1 MCIAD
6 SKNIESQ
13 TTPDPKEEKKQV
25 EDIWADFIKDTGFKS
40 KSAKSDCPSQST
52 KKQEQNTRP
61 APSPSNNQTKE
72 ANKKVKVTQIFEFAG
87 EKVEVEK
94 EVTELLYLKF
104 LN

>member
-1 MCIAD
+1 MCIVD

-13 TTPDPKEEKKQV
+13 TTADPEEQKKQV

-40 KSAKSDCPSQST
+40 KSAKQDSPNQAN
-52 KKQEQNTRP
+52 KKQEPNTKP

-72 ANKKVKVTQIFEFAG
+72 TNKKVKVTQIFEFAG

-94 EVTELLYLKF
+94 EVIKLLYLKF
-104 LN
+104 LI